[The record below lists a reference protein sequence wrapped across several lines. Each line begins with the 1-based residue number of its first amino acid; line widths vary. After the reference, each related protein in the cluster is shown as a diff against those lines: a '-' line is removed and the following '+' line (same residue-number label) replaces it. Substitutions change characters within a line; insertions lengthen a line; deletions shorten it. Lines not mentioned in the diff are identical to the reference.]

1 MFRQREDGSEVEKD
15 FIKRHMQ
22 QLVQALKRVLHLAQ
36 TEQQS
41 EQADEALRAAAATA
55 LKLDMARL
63 AAVDSGSCAVI
74 LGTAVR
80 IRMYAQILAAESELL
95 RIRGR
100 EKESTERLHRALRL
114 HKEADRRSP
123 PSEEDVREQAAVR
136 ARLGPR

>member
-22 QLVQALKRVLHLAQ
+22 QLIQALKRVLHLAQ

-74 LGTAVR
+74 LGSAVR

-95 RIRGR
+95 HLRDR
-100 EKESTERLHRALRL
+100 EKESSDRLRRALRL
-114 HKEADRRSP
+114 HEEADRRAA
-123 PSEEDVREQAAVR
+123 PSEEEIRDQDAVR
-136 ARLGPR
+136 ARLEAR